1 MQNQTIYDIILT
13 GDKMAVIEHAGY
25 YENPM
30 YNVSHVHTSCE
41 IMHIVCGRVGI
52 TAGSKAVT
60 LSSGDSALIKS
71 RQHHDVTVGINTE
84 YKRFIT
90 IINPW
95 ELKKQLVR
103 PDLFSMLT
111 DISKS
116 GIIILRNNPELRSGF
131 EKMTDIF
138 ENGGNIYSELSAALE
153 IISEFYDIVK
163 PADENSVGHSGKIL
177 SEKVRTYIEQSYADS
192 IKITDIAAAN
202 FISEGYLAHAFKSE
216 TGMSP
221 REYLSHIRCTR
232 AYELIKHTTMKF
244 SDIAANT
251 GFCSQS
257 DMSRK
262 IREYYGISPTEIRFK
277 HEN

>member
-1 MQNQTIYDIILT
+1 MEI
-13 GDKMAVIEHAGY
+13 IEHAGY

-30 YNVSHVHTSCE
+30 YNVNHVHTSCE
-41 IMHIVCGRVGI
+41 IMHIVSGRLNL
-52 TAGSKAVT
+52 TAGDVTAT
-60 LSSGDSALIKS
+60 LSDGDSALIKS
-71 RQHHDVTVGINTE
+71 RQQHNVTVDKDVE

-95 ELKKQLVR
+95 NLKNQLVR

-111 DISKS
+111 DTSKN
-116 GIIILRNNPELRSGF
+116 GIIIIKNKPHLQPVF

-138 ENGGNIYSELSAALE
+138 LNGGNIYSELSAALD
-153 IISEFYDIVK
+153 IVGEFYDIVR
-163 PADENSVGHSGKIL
+163 PRDERSAERAGRVL
-177 SEKVRTYIEQSYADS
+177 SAKVREHIEQNYAEN
-192 IKITDIAAAN
+192 IKIADIAADN
-202 FISEGYLAHAFKSE
+202 FISEGYLAHAFKAE

-221 REYLSHIRCTR
+221 REYLTHIRCTR
-232 AYELIKHTTMKF
+232 ARELIRHTNMKL

-262 IREYYGISPTEIRFK
+262 IREYYGVTPSEIRF
-277 HEN
+277 E